1 MFAPDSLA
9 RDLDGQFRAGD
20 EDAVRAAWE
29 HWSGLVHRLC
39 RRSLSAA
46 DADDVTQ
53 QVFIEAWRKRDRYDP
68 SRGPLPAW
76 LLGIARLRVLDQL
89 RRPRAEPVGTDIAG
103 GSGERAT
110 ADDVDALADRLLVAD
125 ALARLPD
132 TQRRVL
138 ELAYHQDLGHR
149 DIAGQLGLPVGTVKS
164 HLARGLAR
172 LRVGLELSRGASEP
186 ASAGPAGTG

>member
-9 RDLDGQFRAGD
+9 RDLDGRFRAGD
-20 EDAVRAAWE
+20 EDALRAAWD

-39 RRSLSAA
+39 RRSLAEA

-68 SRGPLPAW
+68 ARGPLPAW

-89 RRPRAEPVGTDIAG
+89 RRRRPEPVGTEVAEDVDHAAG
-103 GSGERAT
+103 DR
-110 ADDVDALADRLLVAD
+110 VDALADRLLVAD

-138 ELAYHQDLGHR
+138 ELAYHHDLGHR
-149 DIAGQLGLPVGTVKS
+149 DIAATLDLPVGTVKS

-172 LRVGLELSRGASEP
+172 LRVGLELIRGAPDP
-186 ASAGPAGTG
+186 ATAGPAGAG